1 MARRRTLPTLSP
13 RKLPTQARAQ
23 RTYRAILEAGARILE
38 RQGYEALTTN
48 HVADL
53 AGVGIASLY
62 EYFPN
67 KHALVAEI
75 VRHVL
80 DELLAEL
87 GASTQLIATSPPEDA
102 TRAWLGSMYAAVA
115 RRRGVVKVIVQEV
128 PFLWE
133 IPAVDDART
142 LLLALARST
151 RDLGAE
157 VRRTPPLSDAMIY
170 LLATMTGGAVLEAV
184 LRPPAAHA
192 PDELIAALAEIIERV
207 TVSSPATTTTRSRSA
222 TTRARAAAR
231 SARAPSPAPT
241 SAPRSRSRGRR
252 AP

>member
-1 MARRRTLPTLSP
+1 MARKRALPSLSP

-38 RQGYEALTTN
+38 RHGYEALTTN
-48 HVADL
+48 HVAEL

-80 DELLAEL
+80 AELLADL
-87 GASTQLIATSPPEDA
+87 GASTQLIASSPPEA
-102 TRAWLGSMYAAVA
+102 AMEAWLGSMYAAVA

-133 IPAVDDART
+133 IPAVDEART
-142 LLLALARST
+142 MLLALARST
-151 RDLGAE
+151 RDLGAR
-157 VRRTPPLSDAMIY
+157 VRGTRPLPDAMIY
-170 LLATMTGGAVLEAV
+170 LLATMTGAAVLEAV
-184 LRPPAAHA
+184 LRPPAEHD
-192 PDELIAALAEIIERV
+192 PDELIAALAEIVHRV
-207 TVSSPATTTTRSRSA
+207 MGQQRV
-222 TTRARAAAR
+222 RAGRGAL
-231 SARAPSPAPT
+231 
-241 SAPRSRSRGRR
+241 RGR
-252 AP
+252 